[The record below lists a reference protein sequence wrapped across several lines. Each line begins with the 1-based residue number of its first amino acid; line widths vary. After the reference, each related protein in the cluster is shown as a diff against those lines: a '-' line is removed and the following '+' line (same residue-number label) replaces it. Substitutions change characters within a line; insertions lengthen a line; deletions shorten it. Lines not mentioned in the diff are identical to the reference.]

1 MSCIINAGRTEPC
14 KDNVGGI
21 AALYFINFGDV
32 TGLTYD
38 TTGTVTDLITSLGVL
53 TAYKY
58 EVKGTGNNLEEAITS
73 SRDNGTTF
81 FSQAVNAQLK
91 KMDAAT
97 TEQVKLLSWG
107 RPHIVVEDLNGNARI
122 AGLTEGCDLTGGT
135 ITTGT
140 ARGDLNGYTLAF
152 LGEEKLPAGFLKD
165 AVSGDPFAGMTDT
178 VTVVTGTV

>member
-1 MSCIINAGRTEPC
+1 MSCIINAGRLEPC
-14 KDNVGGI
+14 KDSVGGI
-21 AALYFINFGDV
+21 NALYFINFGDV

-38 TTGTVTDLITSLGVL
+38 TTGTVADEITNLGVL

-58 EVKGTGNNLEEAITS
+58 DVKGTGNNLEETITS

-81 FSQAVNAQLK
+81 FSQVVNAQLK

-122 AGLTEGCDLTGGT
+122 AGLVEGCDLTGGT

-140 ARGDLNGYTLAF
+140 ARGDLNGYTLSF
-152 LGEEKLPAGFLKD
+152 LGEERLPAGFLQG
-165 AVSGDPFAGMTDT
+165 AVLGDPFAGMTDT
-178 VTVVTGTV
+178 VTVVTGS